1 MSLFLRKA
9 AFTRESLALLLGLV
23 VATELVYAVDVAI
36 AAPVPAAAP
45 GPAANLPTSATKAPA
60 VSINKTPIVSTN
72 KAKAKT
78 VRRIAKGRRP
88 KRTRTTALKP
98 LVPSLDTSVP
108 APQAISAASG
118 EVRNLLT
125 YGARKHKEG
134 SLTEAEDCFRR
145 VLSQDPQNVD
155 AFFNLGALAEG
166 RGDLI
171 VALGHYRA
179 AHALNPKDKQITE
192 AVSSMEKALKDGGNG
207 SDTRI
212 TRSGFSLT
220 PPFALPHPLPVGG
233 TIASPVD
240 FTNTGF
246 GGSASAFPQRPQ
258 GQNLFTPS
266 GYSAS
271 ASTPVLLPTADPAP
285 VSQNGQLFQLTGT
298 QNAAMPPLVPVQQY
312 NQTPPSLTV
321 GNSPSGGTAPA
332 GPSRGRMAARAAAN
346 MALSIGTSYALRGTG
361 LHCPI
366 CRIVRLRF

>member
-1 MSLFLRKA
+1 MSLFLRKV
-9 AFTRESLALLLGLV
+9 AFTKKSLVLLLGLA
-23 VATELVYAVDVAI
+23 VATDIVIAADVVI
-36 AAPVPAAAP
+36 AAPVPATAP
-45 GPAANLPTSATKAPA
+45 APAANLPSSATKAPIA
-60 VSINKTPIVSTN
+60 STNKTPAVSAN
-72 KAKAKT
+72 KAKAKS
-78 VRRIAKGRRP
+78 VKRIAKGHRSR
-88 KRTRTTALKP
+88 RTRTAALKP

-108 APQAISAASG
+108 AAQATSTASS

-192 AVSSMEKALKDGGNG
+192 AVSSMEKALKDGGSG

-246 GGSASAFPQRPQ
+246 GGSLSAFPQRPQ
-258 GQNLFTPS
+258 GQNLLTPS

-271 ASTPVLLPTADPAP
+271 AAAPVLLPTADPAP
-285 VSQNGQLFQLTGT
+285 VSQDGQLFQLTGT
-298 QNAAMPPLVPVQQY
+298 QNAAMPPVVPVQQN

-321 GNSPSGGTAPA
+321 GNSQSGVAPT

>member
-1 MSLFLRKA
+1 LSLFLRKV
-9 AFTRESLALLLGLV
+9 AFTKKSLALLLGLA
-23 VATELVYAVDVAI
+23 VAADIVIATDMVI
-36 AAPVPAAAP
+36 AAPLPATAP
-45 GPAANLPTSATKAPA
+45 APAANLSSSATKAPFA
-60 VSINKTPIVSTN
+60 SKSKSPVVSTN
-72 KAKAKT
+72 KAKAKS
-78 VRRIAKGRRP
+78 VRRIAKGHRTR
-88 KRTRTTALKP
+88 RTRTAALKP

-108 APQAISAASG
+108 ATQATTASG

-192 AVSSMEKALKDGGNG
+192 AVSSMEKALKQGGNG

-212 TRSGFSLT
+212 TRSCFSLT

-246 GGSASAFPQRPQ
+246 GGSLSAFPQRPQ
-258 GQNLFTPS
+258 GQNLLTPS

-271 ASTPVLLPTADPAP
+271 AAAPVLLPTADPAP
-285 VSQNGQLFQLTGT
+285 VSQDGQLFQLSGT
-298 QNAAMPPLVPVQQY
+298 QNAAMPPVVPVQQN

-321 GNSPSGGTAPA
+321 GNSQSGAAPT

>member
-1 MSLFLRKA
+1 MSLFLRKV
-9 AFTRESLALLLGLV
+9 AFTTKSLALLLGLA
-23 VATELVYAVDVAI
+23 VAADIVIATDMVI
-36 AAPVPAAAP
+36 AAPVPATAP
-45 GPAANLPTSATKAPA
+45 APAANLSSSATKAPFA
-60 VSINKTPIVSTN
+60 STTKSPVASTN
-72 KAKAKT
+72 KAKAKS
-78 VRRIAKGRRP
+78 VRRIAKVHRTR
-88 KRTRTTALKP
+88 RTRTAALKP

-108 APQAISAASG
+108 ATQATTASG

-192 AVSSMEKALKDGGNG
+192 AVSSMEKALKDGGSG

-246 GGSASAFPQRPQ
+246 GGSLSAFPQRPQ
-258 GQNLFTPS
+258 GQNLLTPS

-271 ASTPVLLPTADPAP
+271 AAAPVLLPSADPAP
-285 VSQNGQLFQLTGT
+285 VSQDGQLFQLTGT
-298 QNAAMPPLVPVQQY
+298 QNAAMPPVVPVQQN

-321 GNSPSGGTAPA
+321 GNSQSGVAPT